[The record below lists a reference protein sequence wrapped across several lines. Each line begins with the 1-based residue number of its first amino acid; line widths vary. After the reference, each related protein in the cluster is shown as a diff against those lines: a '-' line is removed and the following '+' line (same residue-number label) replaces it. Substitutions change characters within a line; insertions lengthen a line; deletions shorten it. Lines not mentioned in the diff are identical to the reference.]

1 MISTTTTKKKNIL
14 FGIKYFVYI
23 RYIFFHYLSIVSR
36 GQMDRVSFCESLQR
50 MIFTGSGNGT
60 RKQEQTKVL
69 IVSLICFFNLNT
81 AAIVMANFS
90 FSFSCYQFITIYFV
104 LYHRLI
110 YRHWIIRTSTRPSF
124 DLRSPST
131 RTIAYD
137 SRIYK
142 REGEGVL

>member
-1 MISTTTTKKKNIL
+1 MDENVIFKIISTTTTKKKNIL

-69 IVSLICFFNLNT
+69 IVGL
-81 AAIVMANFS
+81 
-90 FSFSCYQFITIYFV
+90 
-104 LYHRLI
+104 
-110 YRHWIIRTSTRPSF
+110 
-124 DLRSPST
+124 
-131 RTIAYD
+131 
-137 SRIYK
+137 
-142 REGEGVL
+142 